1 MKLKVFLMLDNCLRK
16 TCLIKIL
23 FIFLCSLGIF
33 LRSTILAKSQNAG
46 LGPLEIRTQYP
57 VTMPFLSMYPEN
69 TKTLGS
75 GVAFFSYGYAVGNTI
90 MNTEGKDR
98 QITKD
103 EVNRGIVISDFYD
116 KETNKA
122 IPGFRMYMDVE
133 SNRHLFRFKYGL
145 GDSFEIGV
153 EKEFITHEGGCCW
166 DKIIE
171 DWHSFVAVEN
181 DTEHGNYRSYI
192 HRSGYDYYVV
202 KDGEFVI
209 ATSSP
214 FMQIEGDLYANLKW
228 NLTEGGTFM
237 PAIAAKFSYKFAK
250 KNRSEVQKFISSG
263 SSDHGSYLILSKG
276 FGDYI
281 VYVGEGVS
289 VLKNSGVFASKLFHR
304 FTTFEYRFGDLHSF
318 IFQTMVQSS
327 IFPQE
332 GRIRR
337 TSGQSISFD
346 PSNSTDAAVVG
357 YKGWWKDWFFEIGF
371 VEDFNQVGN
380 ETDIVIYFE
389 GGMKW

>member
-1 MKLKVFLMLDNCLRK
+1 MIDKEFRNIGFIQI
-16 TCLIKIL
+16 T
-23 FIFLCSLGIF
+23 IFLLWSYGTIF
-33 LRSTILAKSQNAG
+33 SSTLLAKSQNTG

-75 GVAFFSYGYAVGNTI
+75 GVVFISYGYTVANTI
-90 MNTEGKDR
+90 MNTEGEDR

-116 KETNKA
+116 KDTNTP
-122 IPGFRMYMDVE
+122 IPGFRLYMDVE

-145 GDSFEIGV
+145 GDSFEFGL

-166 DKIIE
+166 DKVIE
-171 DWHSFVAVEN
+171 DWHNFVNVRN
-181 DTEHGNYRSYI
+181 DTEHGNFRSQI
-192 HRSGYDYYVV
+192 NRSGYDYYVV

-209 ATSSP
+209 ASSTP
-214 FMQIEGDLYANLKW
+214 FIQIEGDLFANLKW
-228 NLTEGGTFM
+228 NLTEGGTFI
-237 PAIAAKFSYKFAK
+237 PAVSVKYSYKFAK
-250 KNRSEVQKFISSG
+250 QNRSEAQKLISSG
-263 SSDHGSYLILSKG
+263 SSDYGSYLILSKG

-281 VYVGEGVS
+281 VYAGEGVS

-304 FTTFEYRFGDLHSF
+304 FITFEYRLSDLDSF
-318 IFQTMVQSS
+318 IFQTMTQSS

-337 TSGQSISFD
+337 TPGQSISFD
-346 PSNSTDAAVVG
+346 PSNTTDAAVIG
-357 YKGWWKDWFFEIGF
+357 YKGWWWKDWFFEIGF

-389 GGMKW
+389 GGLKW